1 MKIFLSCLF
10 LILTASFAAAQ
21 GDPPPRPQNQ
31 PAQIQVT
38 RIDSTYAVA
47 PGGLSGTLTSGQAAD
62 VLLSG
67 IDFDRAGG
75 GLLFNHP
82 RSLASDGRR
91 MVLSD
96 GNNNRI
102 LIWNSLPTGN
112 EPPDLVLGQPD
123 FDSNAPGTDLDQLN
137 WVGQVSIADDILVAA
152 DTNNARLLIWT
163 SFPTR
168 SGQPA
173 DRVIDGIQWPWGV
186 WTDGTRLVATATG
199 GRAIHVWN
207 TLPTR
212 DDQPADFTISG
223 GGIGT
228 PRTLTSD
235 GIRLIVGDHNAVGD
249 QSGDY
254 VWNEF
259 PTGSDD
265 LYDFFMSDPNDPHFS
280 WMQGDF
286 LPDGGLMMLGRSLSL
301 WERFP
306 TAAED
311 RPDLVIDGYRFRGG
325 DGNAA
330 IFAGGRV
337 YVLMYNGNSIV
348 GYNALPTSANQQP
361 DFAVGSPDI
370 RTNTLDTHHFITN
383 PVPATDGAHLFVTS
397 DFDRRL
403 YVYRALPNQSGA
415 YPDVVYD
422 LPFAPWDSDL
432 HEGTLV
438 LGGGTTLAVW
448 KTLPLDGE
456 LPDTT
461 YNGGIGSVRFQEV
474 RGVAWDGV
482 RLYVADARANRVY
495 GWDGLPAPD
504 AEPSVTLPVERP
516 ARLSSDGV
524 RLAVTQTDA
533 QTILVYG
540 DLAAPPAAVGG
551 MNRMNRPYDVL
562 LTEDGGL
569 MVADTNN
576 NRVLIWHSV
585 DSASS
590 GAPAD
595 AILGGNQP
603 PQIGRD
609 TLYWAGGLA
618 FDGSYLWVGEFKF
631 SNRLLRFSVG

>member
-1 MKIFLSCLF
+1 MKTFFACLF
-10 LILTASFAAAQ
+10 LFLTVSFAAAQ
-21 GDPPPRPQNQ
+21 GDPPPSPQNH

-38 RIDSTYAVA
+38 HINSAYAVA

-67 IDFDRAGG
+67 IDFDRTGG

-82 RSLASDGRR
+82 RGLASDGTRLI
-91 MVLSD
+91 LSD
-96 GNNNRI
+96 GSNNRI

-112 EPPDLVLGQPD
+112 QPPDLVLGQPD
-123 FDSNAPGTDLDQLN
+123 FDSNAPGTGLNQLN
-137 WVGQVSIADDILVAA
+137 WVGQVSVADDILVAA

-173 DRVIDGIQWPWGV
+173 DRVINGIQWTWGV
-186 WTDGTRLVATATG
+186 WIDGTRLVATATG
-199 GRAIHVWN
+199 SKAIHVWN

-228 PRTLTSD
+228 PRTITSD
-235 GIRLIVGDHNAVGD
+235 GTHLIVGDHNAFGD

-254 VWNEF
+254 FWSEF
-259 PTGSDD
+259 PTGADD

-301 WERFP
+301 WGDFP
-306 TAAED
+306 TDADD

-370 RTNTLDTHHFITN
+370 HTNTLDTHHFITN
-383 PVPATDGAHLFVTS
+383 PVPATDGAHLFVIS

-415 YPDVVYD
+415 YPDLVYD

-456 LPDTT
+456 LPDTL
-461 YNGGIGSVRFQEV
+461 YAGGIGSVRFQEI

-495 GWDGLPAPD
+495 GWDGLPMPD

-516 ARLSSDGV
+516 ARLSSNTV
-524 RLAVTQTDA
+524 RLAITQTDA

-551 MNRMNRPYDVL
+551 MSRLNRPYDVL
-562 LTEDGGL
+562 LTGDDGL

-585 DSASS
+585 DAASAS
-590 GAPAD
+590 APAD
-595 AILGGNQP
+595 VMLGGNQP

-631 SNRLLRFSVG
+631 SHRLLRFSIG